1 VILEPGTWMGRGSYR
16 PTDET
21 IGTNFEATLVIQE
34 DDLGLLIDTSIV
46 VQSGPQFEWGIWIV
60 PDEYGTYAITAR
72 GTALDA
78 SGIAKMESV
87 PHIGMLWTEGGAAY
101 IAFAI
106 FALRDSHGVRGFV
119 REQSS
124 TLTWELA
131 LQPQQQ
137 VVTGGNVVSFGP
149 RRRR

>member
-1 VILEPGTWMGRGSYR
+1 MILEPGTWMGRGSYR

-21 IGTNFEATLVIQE
+21 MGTNFEATLVIQE
-34 DDLGLLIDTSIV
+34 DDQGMLIDTAIT
-46 VQSGPQFEWGIWIV
+46 VQSGPQLEWGIWIV
-60 PDEYGTYAITAR
+60 PDEYGTYSITAR
-72 GTALDA
+72 GTALNA
-78 SGIAKMESV
+78 SGIGKMESV
-87 PHIGMLWTEGGAAY
+87 PHIGMLWTEDGEAY

-106 FALRDSHGVRGFV
+106 FALRDSHGIRGFV
-119 REQSS
+119 REQAS

-137 VVTGGNVVSFGP
+137 AVTGGNVVSFAP